1 MVRPLEPDAGRDG
14 SGTASAGSDGQP
26 RAAGIPSRASVSTV
40 TNEGQ
45 SPPRHERS
53 WLQDDAW
60 IRVFG
65 PSSVSTRWSDMQ
77 LVSAPQCPQPS
88 QTSSLI
94 TTKRFDAGS
103 CPRFWRRRRSLAQ
116 MPVVDQ
122 HGHAA
127 RRRELPQHRVLPLDD
142 LHARVPASSAPR
154 YASGSLVRTT
164 VVRTP
169 SSSSIRVSSG
179 TGFPPTI
186 SWAPVFATNPL

>member
-1 MVRPLEPDAGRDG
+1 MQE
-14 SGTASAGSDGQP
+14 
-26 RAAGIPSRASVSTV
+26 
-40 TNEGQ
+40 
-45 SPPRHERS
+45 
-53 WLQDDAW
+53 DAW

-77 LVSAPQCPQPS
+77 FVSAPQCPQPS

-94 TTKRFDAGS
+94 TTKRFDVGS
-103 CPRFWRRRRSLAQ
+103 CPRFCRRRRSLAQ
-116 MPVVDQ
+116 RPSWISTVTPRV
-122 HGHAA
+122 AA
-127 RRRELPQHRVLPLDD
+127 SSRSTASCRSMTSTRAL
-142 LHARVPASSAPR
+142 PASSAPR

-179 TGFPPTI
+179 TGLPPTI